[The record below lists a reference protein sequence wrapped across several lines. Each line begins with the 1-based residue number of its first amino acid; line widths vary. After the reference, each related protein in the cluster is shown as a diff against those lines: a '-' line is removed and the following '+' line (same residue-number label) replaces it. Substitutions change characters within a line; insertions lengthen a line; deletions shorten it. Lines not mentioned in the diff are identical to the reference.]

1 MVYQLFVTVW
11 WYTIWYMD
19 GVCVQIHRYN
29 ISGCCFSFSLVR
41 KKRGRVAGRHN
52 YCEKP
57 PPKAPDLKVSANI
70 QQKRVTEASSTGHRT
85 LSWTV
90 MQLAASFWRISVT
103 PLESL
108 SYFSLGSSSLSSSC
122 TENRDGS
129 PQGHIWKSQR
139 LKTHSVRWNQRWF
152 PQWLSTTTTTV
163 LRVKILMFHFSN
175 WPINCYNFNGRIN
188 LKAGK
193 RTSCTFCWQ

>member
-108 SYFSLGSSSLSSSC
+108 SYFSLGSSSLSSSASLLIFKHFLSAKHYAERFTC
-122 TENRDGS
+122 KNSSNPHNKVEGH
-129 PQGHIWKSQR
+129 PKQG
-139 LKTHSVRWNQRWF
+139 
-152 PQWLSTTTTTV
+152 P
-163 LRVKILMFHFSN
+163 
-175 WPINCYNFNGRIN
+175 
-188 LKAGK
+188 
-193 RTSCTFCWQ
+193 